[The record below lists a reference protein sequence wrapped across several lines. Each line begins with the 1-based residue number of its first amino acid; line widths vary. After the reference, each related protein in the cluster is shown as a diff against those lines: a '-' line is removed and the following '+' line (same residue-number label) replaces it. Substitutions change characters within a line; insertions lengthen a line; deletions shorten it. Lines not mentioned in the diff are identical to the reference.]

1 MEAWDFCR
9 RWFNAT
15 EEEQEARGYKARCN
29 ELLVKVL
36 GVNIDAVKRWG
47 SRFER
52 MPDYH
57 KLTLSYADTLREVIE
72 ATGKQEN
79 FLVDVLERLKNK
91 K

>member
-1 MEAWDFCR
+1 MDAWNFCR

-15 EEEQEARGYKARCN
+15 EKDTEVRGYKARCN

-47 SRFER
+47 SHFER

-57 KLTLSYADTLREVIE
+57 KVTLSYADTLREIIE
-72 ATGKQEN
+72 ATGKNEN
-79 FLVDVLERLKNK
+79 FVGEVLERFKKN
-91 K
+91 